1 MTGVCL
7 FVSSG
12 QDLTRRPPLLL
23 GTEPA
28 RRQGAMDGFPKKT
41 ESGPHL
47 WGGGGKDCVDTI
59 CADVGSIPTS
69 CRLCLLGTSIT
80 LSKQQSSPGKTYH
93 EC

>member
-7 FVSSG
+7 FVCVVGPGFDSSSPAFVRNRASQAAG
-12 QDLTRRPPLLL
+12 SDGRLSQKNGIGPPS
-23 GTEPA
+23 
-28 RRQGAMDGFPKKT
+28 M
-41 ESGPHL
+41 
-47 WGGGGKDCVDTI
+47 GGGKDCVDTI